1 MQKIKIETPS
11 KNHFCYIGTNILSEL
26 PGLLASHKLPS
37 NRFVIVDGNV
47 SALWKAKIDKVFK
60 KLNGRTVFHKL
71 PAGEK
76 SKSLTVAAKIAE
88 EMTRQKFNKDSVII
102 AIGGGVCGDIAGF
115 LSSVYCRG
123 VHIVHVP
130 TSLLSMVDSSVGGKN
145 GINFSGK
152 KNNIGTIY
160 QPDFILTDL
169 SFLKTLPR
177 DEFING
183 CGEMLKYAFLSDK
196 KFFADVCKFT
206 QAGFPANAKVLH
218 PLIHEAIRIKASV
231 VKQDETE
238 SDLRKVLN
246 LGHTFAHGIESA
258 SNFTIP
264 HGIAVSAGLFASF
277 ILSYKIGMI
286 TAEQIE
292 TFAVLPLSIP
302 YPKQLA
308 KLKPQTIVGFMA
320 YDKKSKDANPQFVL
334 VRDVGNLALNIAVP
348 AETVMAALT
357 NALQIIKQITN

>member
-1 MQKIKIETPS
+1 
-11 KNHFCYIGTNILSEL
+11 
-26 PGLLASHKLPS
+26 
-37 NRFVIVDGNV
+37 
-47 SALWKAKIDKVFK
+47 
-60 KLNGRTVFHKL
+60 
-71 PAGEK
+71 
-76 SKSLTVAAKIAE
+76 
-88 EMTRQKFNKDSVII
+88 MTRQKFNKDTVII
-102 AIGGGVCGDIAGF
+102 AIGGGVCGDLAGF
-115 LSSVYCRG
+115 VASVYTRG
-123 VHIVHVP
+123 VRLVHVP

-169 SFLKTLPR
+169 AFLKTLPR

-183 CGEMLKYAFLSDK
+183 CGELLKYAFLSDK
-196 KFFADVCKFT
+196 KFFGEICKFT
-206 QAGFPANAKVLH
+206 QAGLPANSKLLS

-231 VKQDETE
+231 VKQDEHE

-246 LGHTFAHGIESA
+246 LGHTFAHGIESESGFKIA
-258 SNFTIP
+258 

-302 YPKQLA
+302 YPKKLA
-308 KLKPQTIVGFMA
+308 KLNPEKVVEFMA
-320 YDKKSKDANPQFVL
+320 YDKKSKNANPQFVL

-348 AETVMAALT
+348 KETVIAALT